1 MSGMGGV
8 RRRAVPPDPAQNP
21 PTLRP
26 AAPVQQRDKGGGPLH
41 SLPGHPGWVLAGGW
55 DGATWVI
62 LGTSSSWSPPG
73 VLLQCRGS
81 RDRSLVSA
89 LHPIPC
95 CPPGSRA
102 QAFNSAQ
109 SPSQCHGSGVFKADS
124 SHTAPEV
131 RGGSAR
137 QLLSCISP
145 HLM

>member
-73 VLLQCRGS
+73 VLLQCQGS

>member
-26 AAPVQQRDKGGGPLH
+26 AALVQQRDKGGGPLH

-73 VLLQCRGS
+73 VLLQCQGS